1 MRGGYTK
8 AQASLEPRPPK
19 SSLATVAFFPLF
31 PGDGAFRGF
40 EPAIV
45 ADSAAI

>member
-8 AQASLEPRPPK
+8 AKASLEPRPPN
-19 SSLATVAFFPLF
+19 SSLATVAFFALF
-31 PGDGAFRGF
+31 VRAGAFRGF